1 MKKINEGFICINCK
15 KEIPA
20 TTKTCRNHCPHCF
33 TSLHVDLN
41 IPGDRKSNC
50 KGKMFP
56 ISYEIRNNKFK
67 ILFKCTQCQKEHRNK
82 KADDDEIIKLDGIIK
97 NAICNS

>member
-1 MKKINEGFICINCK
+1 
-15 KEIPA
+15 
-20 TTKTCRNHCPHCF
+20 
-33 TSLHVDLN
+33 
-41 IPGDRKSNC
+41 
-50 KGKMFP
+50 MFP

-82 KADDDEIIKLDGIIK
+82 KADDDEIIKLDWIIK